1 MRCLFFLLLCG
12 SLIAQ
17 ESTERQALEKRLRSF
32 WDMGG
37 RKLAAQS
44 WKWPKEERAMLAKEF
59 RSYWESGKWGK
70 PYDEE
75 AYGILLLLGD
85 REATRH
91 CVQKM
96 VKDKFPALGYS
107 GSPIVIEYL
116 MPHVFKLEAYSRT
129 WVSDV
134 VHVPFSF
141 IATSDVFKILA
152 ESSAFSDEVRNW
164 AKSTKVSDSLSER
177 AELRRW
183 WNENKVHFAKD
194 DYKAVKPGLPIP
206 SAFEEEKER
215 RRGADS
221 PPWEEERNE
230 IRRKHGLPPTEETK
244 PK

>member
-1 MRCLFFLLLCG
+1 
-12 SLIAQ
+12 
-17 ESTERQALEKRLRSF
+17 
-32 WDMGG
+32 
-37 RKLAAQS
+37 
-44 WKWPKEERAMLAKEF
+44 MLAKEF
-59 RSYWESGKWGK
+59 RFRWESGKWGK
-70 PYDEE
+70 PEGEQPYH
-75 AYGILLLLGD
+75 ILLLLGD

-91 CVQKM
+91 SVQKM
-96 VKDKFPALGYS
+96 VRDEFPSLGFS

-116 MPHVFKLEAYSRT
+116 MPHVFKLEAYSQT
-129 WVSDV
+129 LVGDV

-141 IATSDVFKILA
+141 IATSQVFEILS
-152 ESSAFSDEVRNW
+152 ESPAFSDEVRNW
-164 AKSTKVSDSLSER
+164 AKSTEVPDRLSVR

-194 DYKAVKPGLPIP
+194 DYKAVKPGRPIP

-244 PK
+244 PR